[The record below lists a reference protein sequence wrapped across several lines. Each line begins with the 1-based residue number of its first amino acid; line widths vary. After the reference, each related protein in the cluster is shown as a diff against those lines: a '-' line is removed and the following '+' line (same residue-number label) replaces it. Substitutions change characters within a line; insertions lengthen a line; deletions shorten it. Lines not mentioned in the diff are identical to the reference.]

1 MNILKPLR
9 PSGLLSEEEALRDL
23 EDIPMV
29 RETSS
34 PIPSGKDTGNIILDC
49 HAAEKGDRRTQD
61 EWIEYWNKSDRVMA
75 SMADYYQY
83 FKQLKGN
90 NDEDKVKTLLTS
102 LREDFDHQE
111 KGNWL
116 ISSTRL
122 VYSKDNLDARIIQHY
137 GFARD
142 ELVKEAEIK
151 VPVYR
156 GTPVT
161 QVVSEGEG
169 LAYLQTL
176 FGTEDEG
183 EEIIQIL
190 EFVSDRNRDVIKVWT
205 AAVEDAYTRSQ
216 YPSRAAGFDYG
227 NDIFHVGGDDGLGS
241 QGRSRG
247 VIYPRSGATKK

>member
-9 PSGLLSEEEALRDL
+9 PSGLLSEEEALK
-23 EDIPMV
+23 DIESAPMV
-29 RETSS
+29 RETS
-34 PIPSGKDTGNIILDC
+34 PSTGEGFEGIITDC

-122 VYSKDNLDARIIQHY
+122 VYSKDNLDARIIPHY
-137 GFARD
+137 GCA
-142 ELVKEAEIK
+142 EQEAKIK

-156 GTPVT
+156 RTPVT

-169 LAYLQTL
+169 LTYLQTL
-176 FGTEDEG
+176 FATDDEE
-183 EEIIQIL
+183 EEIIQTL
-190 EFVSDRNRDVIKVWT
+190 EFVSGKERQEIKVWT
-205 AAVEDAYTRSQ
+205 PTVGGNNSRSQ
-216 YPSRAAGFDYG
+216 YPSRAAGFYCS
-227 NDIFHVGGDDGLGS
+227 NDNFRVDGDGS
-241 QGRSRG
+241 LDDRGRSRG
-247 VIYPRSGATKK
+247 VIYPRSGETKK